1 VFPSFVRFL
10 NGREFVCVCKRYYY
24 PDQRSL
30 QCGKLAWKAARLE
43 LYVVLFQMRDGG
55 IESSTSSAALQ
66 PSGFGLNPG
75 AQPIASA

>member
-1 VFPSFVRFL
+1 VYANAITIRIKGHC
-10 NGREFVCVCKRYYY
+10 NAANWRGKRL
-24 PDQRSL
+24 DV
-30 QCGKLAWKAARLE
+30 E